1 MKRSSWAQPTSGLP
15 SLVLLVALAACSE
28 ETPGDSLQTSVQAV
42 SVSPTTVYPTPATS
56 PSPSPGSS
64 TGAIARWCEDLAES
78 AGDQDRA
85 LDIYRAGA
93 DLPDPALA
101 AAAEV
106 LASGMPA
113 NEALAA
119 GRQVERSCHEKGV
132 ELTG

>member
-78 AGDQDRA
+78 A
-85 LDIYRAGA
+85 
-93 DLPDPALA
+93 
-101 AAAEV
+101 
-106 LASGMPA
+106 
-113 NEALAA
+113 
-119 GRQVERSCHEKGV
+119 
-132 ELTG
+132 